1 MSTLIIKNLHV
12 AIDGKEIL
20 KGVDLSVGPKEIHA
34 LMGPNGNGKST
45 LLAAIMG
52 HPKYTVTQGEITL
65 DGKNVLE
72 MDVDQRSKAG
82 LFLGMQY
89 PQEVAGVTNSDFLK
103 AAINSR
109 RDKPVG
115 LFAFIKEMEGAI
127 AKLDMKS
134 DLAHRYVNEGFSGG
148 EKKRNEILQMILL
161 KPGLAMLDEIDSG
174 LDVDALKVVAS
185 AILDEYDKRDIGLII
200 VSHYERFYQLVKPTH
215 SHILIDGK
223 IVLSGDESLV
233 TKIDE
238 EGYDWLSTQF
248 GIEIWK
254 DEEEQKVLRN
264 TVGSLGTCAV
274 NTANTHE

>member
-1 MSTLIIKNLHV
+1 MSTLIINDLHV
-12 AIDGKEIL
+12 SIDGKEIL

-52 HPKYTVTQGEITL
+52 HPRYTVTSGEITL

-72 MDVDQRSKAG
+72 MDVDQRAKAG

-89 PQEVAGVTNSDFLK
+89 PQEVSGVTNSDFLK
-103 AAINSR
+103 AAINAR
-109 RDKPVG
+109 REKPVG

-148 EKKRNEILQMILL
+148 EKKRNEILQMMLL
-161 KPGLAMLDEIDSG
+161 KPQLAMLDEIDSG
-174 LDVDALKVVAS
+174 LDVDALKVVAG
-185 AILDEYDKRDIGLII
+185 AILDEYEARGLGLII
-200 VSHYERFYQLVKPTH
+200 VSHYDRFYQLIKPTH
-215 SHILIDGK
+215 SHILIDGR

-238 EGYDWLSTQF
+238 EGYDWLSTQL
-248 GIEIWK
+248 GIEIYK
-254 DEEEQKVLRN
+254 DEEEQKAVRN
-264 TVGSLGTCAV
+264 TVGSLGTCAI
-274 NTANTHE
+274 NTGGTHE

>member
-1 MSTLIIKNLHV
+1 MSTLIIKDLHV
-12 AIDGKEIL
+12 SIDGKEIL
-20 KGVDLSVGPKEIHA
+20 KGVDLKVGPKEIHA

-52 HPKYTVTQGEITL
+52 HPKSTVTSGEITL
-65 DGKNVLE
+65 DGEDVLA
-72 MDVDQRSKAG
+72 MDVDKRAKAG

-89 PQEVAGVTNSDFLK
+89 PQEVSGVTNSDFLK

-109 RDKPVG
+109 REKPIG

-148 EKKRNEILQMILL
+148 EKKRNEILQMMLL
-161 KPGLAMLDEIDSG
+161 KPELAMLDEIDSG

-185 AILDEYDKRDIGLII
+185 AILDEYEQRGLGLII
-200 VSHYERFYQLVKPTH
+200 VSHYDRFYQLIKPTH
-215 SHILIDGK
+215 SHILIDGR

-238 EGYDWLSTQF
+238 EGYDWLSTQL

-254 DEEEQKVLRN
+254 DEEEQKAVRN
-264 TVGSLGTCAV
+264 TVGSLGSCAIK
-274 NTANTHE
+274 TAATHE